1 MTLPAAVLPPVPA
14 PVRDAGQ
21 RRLIVE
27 TLLLGVAGAGAAQ
40 VFNLLLHW
48 ANWLFLGQ
56 LAGYRPPG
64 LPNEGGALEPVIGP
78 HGLWL
83 VPVATTLGGLVVG
96 WMVSR
101 WAPEAEGHGTDAAVR
116 AFHRAG
122 GAIRARVAPIKAVAS
137 AITIGSG
144 GAAGREG
151 PVALIS
157 AGIASIYASLTE
169 RSERE
174 RRLLMLIG
182 MAAGLSAIFR
192 SPIGTALFA
201 IEVLYSDVEFE
212 SDALLYTILSS
223 IVAYAVNGLFV
234 GWQPLFR
241 VPSDLSLP
249 RLIDNGWFV
258 ALGVAAGTVAFVE
271 PLVFY
276 GVRDLFRRLR
286 LAAWLKPAVGG
297 LGVGLIAIVFPQVIA
312 GGYAWMQ
319 AAMDGRLAVG
329 TLGLLILVQI
339 VAMSL
344 TISSGGSG
352 GVFAPSLFVGA
363 MLGGFLASLAH
374 LPPAPFV
381 VVGMAAVF
389 AGSARVPM
397 ATMMMVTEMTG
408 GYALLVPAALAVM
421 LSYLIQVRLSR
432 GVRYRSLYEAQVP
445 RRGDSP
451 AHHTEHLEIALRIL
465 DQHQLS
471 GPLRGRLDLLT
482 LLRSGTAVE
491 LPDDRR
497 LTVGLLRAES
507 PLVHRT
513 VGGERAAFDGD
524 TRVIGVIR
532 GEHMIGVRPDT
543 VLEAGDR
550 IILVTTA
557 PGLERL
563 RPHLVS
569 W

>member
-1 MTLPAAVLPPVPA
+1 M
-14 PVRDAGQ
+14 
-21 RRLIVE
+21 
-27 TLLLGVAGAGAAQ
+27 LGVGGALSAQ
-40 VFNLLLHW
+40 IFNLLLKL
-48 ANWLFLGQ
+48 ANWFFLGQ
-56 LAGYRPPG
+56 IAGYRPPG
-64 LPNEGGALEPVIGP
+64 LPNEGGAPYPVIGP

-83 VPVATTLGGLVVG
+83 VPVAMTLGGLVVG
-96 WMVSR
+96 WLVFR
-101 WAPEAEGHGTDAAVR
+101 WAPEAEGHGTDAAVK

-122 GAIRARVAPIKAVAS
+122 GMLRARVAPIKTVAS

-157 AGIASIYASLTE
+157 AGIASIYASLAH
-169 RSERE
+169 RSERD

-241 VPSDLSLP
+241 VPADLSLP
-249 RLIDNGWFV
+249 HVLDHAWFV
-258 ALGVAAGTVAFVE
+258 VLGISAGLIALLVPV
-271 PLVFY
+271 VFY
-276 GVRDLFRRLR
+276 GMRDLFRAVRISVY
-286 LAAWLKPAVGG
+286 LKPALGALILG
-297 LGVGLIAIVFPQVIA
+297 LMAIAVPQVMA
-312 GGYAWMQ
+312 GGYGWMQ
-319 AAMDGRLAVG
+319 AAIDGRMGAP
-329 TLGLLILVQI
+329 TLIILVFAQI

-352 GVFAPSLFVGA
+352 GVFAPSLFIGA
-363 MLGGFLASLAH
+363 MLGGFLAAVAH

-389 AGSARVPM
+389 AGAARVPI

-421 LSYLIQVRLSR
+421 LSYLIQARLSR
-432 GVRYRSLYEAQVP
+432 TLRYRSLYEAQVP
-445 RRGDSP
+445 RRTDSP

-465 DQHQLS
+465 EQRGLS

-482 LLRSGTAVE
+482 LLRSGTPVE

-497 LTVGLLRAES
+497 LAVGVLKADS
-507 PLVHRT
+507 PYVRKT
-513 VGGERAAFDGD
+513 VGGEGGGAAIAGD
-524 TRVIGVIR
+524 TRGIAIIR
-532 GEHMIGVRPDT
+532 GEHMIAVRPDT

-550 IILVTTA
+550 LILVTTSK
-557 PGLERL
+557 GLERL
-563 RPHLVS
+563 KPHVDR

>member
-1 MTLPAAVLPPVPA
+1 VP
-14 PVRDAGQ
+14 Q

-27 TLLLGVAGAGAAQ
+27 TLLLGVAGALAAQ
-40 VFNLLLHW
+40 VFNALLRL
-48 ANWLFLGQ
+48 ANWFFLGQ
-56 LAGYRPPG
+56 IAGYRPPG
-64 LPNEGGALEPVIGP
+64 LPNEGGSPVPVVGP

-83 VPVATTLGGLVVG
+83 VPVATTLGGLIVG
-96 WMVSR
+96 WLVYR
-101 WAPEAEGHGTDAAVR
+101 WAPEAEGHGTDAAVK
-116 AFHRAG
+116 AFHRSG
-122 GAIRARVAPIKAVAS
+122 GLIRARVAPIKTVAS

-157 AGIASIYASLTE
+157 AGIASIYATLADRPE
-169 RSERE
+169 RD

-234 GWQPLFR
+234 GWEPLFR
-241 VPSDLSLP
+241 VPADLALP
-249 RLIDNGWFV
+249 QLLDHAWFV
-258 ALGVAAGTVAFVE
+258 VLGIAAGLVALLE
-271 PLVFY
+271 PVVFY
-276 GVRDLFRRLR
+276 RMRDLFHRLPIS
-286 LAAWLKPAVGG
+286 AYLKPALGALILG
-297 LGVGLIAIVFPQVIA
+297 LMAVAVPQVLA
-312 GGYAWMQ
+312 GGYGWMQ
-319 AAMDGRLAVG
+319 AAIDGKLAAP
-329 TLGLLILVQI
+329 TLLLLVFAQI

-363 MLGGFLASLAH
+363 MLGGALAGFTH

-389 AGSARVPM
+389 AGSARVPI

-421 LSYLIQVRLSR
+421 LSYLIQARLSR
-432 GVRYRSLYEAQVP
+432 GWRYRSLYEAQVP
-445 RRGDSP
+445 RRTDSP

-465 DQHQLS
+465 EQHGLT
-471 GPLRGRLDLLT
+471 GPLQGRLDLLT
-482 LLRSGTAVE
+482 LLRSGTPVE
-491 LPDDRR
+491 LPDRRR
-497 LTVGLLRAES
+497 LSVGALKRDS
-507 PLVHRT
+507 GLVHRT
-513 VGGERAAFDGD
+513 VGGERAAFDGE
-524 TRVIGVIR
+524 TRVIAVIR

-550 IILVTTA
+550 IIMVSTA
-557 PGLERL
+557 AGLERL
-563 RPHLVS
+563 EAELEK

>member
-1 MTLPAAVLPPVPA
+1 VATA
-14 PVRDAGQ
+14 PRDTTQ

-27 TLLLGVAGAGAAQ
+27 TIMLGVAGALAAQ
-40 VFNLLLHW
+40 VFNVLLRA

-56 LAGYRPPG
+56 IAGYRPPG
-64 LPNEGGALEPVIGP
+64 LPNEGGVPYAVIGP

-83 VPVATTLGGLVVG
+83 VPVATTLGGLLVG
-96 WMVSR
+96 WLVFR
-101 WAPEAEGHGTDAAVR
+101 WAPEAEGHGTDAAVK

-122 GAIRARVAPIKAVAS
+122 GLLRARVAPIKTVAS

-157 AGIASIYASLTE
+157 SGVASIYASLADRGE
-169 RSERE
+169 RD

-234 GWQPLFR
+234 GWEPLFR
-241 VPSDLSLP
+241 VPADLSLP
-249 RLIDNGWFV
+249 RALDHAWFV
-258 ALGVAAGTVAFVE
+258 VLGIAAGPVALLV
-271 PLVFY
+271 PVVFY
-276 GVRDLFRRLR
+276 RMRDLFRRLPISIY
-286 LAAWLKPAVGG
+286 LKPA
-297 LGVGLIAIVFPQVIA
+297 LGALILGLIAIAVPQVLA
-312 GGYAWMQ
+312 GGYGWMQ
-319 AAMDGRLAVG
+319 AAIDGRMSAPTLLA
-329 TLGLLILVQI
+329 LVFAEI

-352 GVFAPSLFVGA
+352 GVFAPSLFIGA
-363 MLGGFLASLAH
+363 MLGGFVAGLTH
-374 LPPAPFV
+374 LPAAPFV

-389 AGSARVPM
+389 AGAARVPM
-397 ATMMMVTEMTG
+397 AALMMVTEMTG

-421 LSYLIQVRLSR
+421 LSYLIQARLSR
-432 GVRYRSLYEAQVP
+432 TFRYRSLYEAQVP
-445 RRGDSP
+445 RRTDSP

-465 DQHQLS
+465 EQRGLS

-482 LLRSGTAVE
+482 LLRSGTPVE

-497 LTVGLLRAES
+497 LAVGVVKAES
-507 PLVHRT
+507 PYVNKT
-513 VGGERAAFDGD
+513 VGGENPAFDSD
-524 TRVIGVIR
+524 TRVIAIIR
-532 GEHMIGVRPDT
+532 GQHMIGVRADT
-543 VLEAGDR
+543 VLQAGDR
-550 IILVTTA
+550 LILVTTSQ
-557 PGLERL
+557 GLERL
-563 RPHLVS
+563 RAHVGS

>member
-1 MTLPAAVLPPVPA
+1 VKGPPRA
-14 PVRDAGQ
+14 TTQ

-27 TLLLGVAGAGAAQ
+27 TIMLGVAGALAAQ
-40 VFNLLLHW
+40 VFNLLLRL

-56 LAGYRPPG
+56 IAGYRPPG
-64 LPNEGGALEPVIGP
+64 LPNEGGVPYPVIGS

-83 VPVATTLGGLVVG
+83 VPIATTLGGLLVG
-96 WMVSR
+96 WLVFR
-101 WAPEAEGHGTDAAVR
+101 WAPEAEGHGTDAAVK

-122 GAIRARVAPIKAVAS
+122 GTLRARVAPIKTVAS

-157 AGIASIYASLTE
+157 AGIASIYASLADRGE
-169 RSERE
+169 RD

-234 GWQPLFR
+234 GWEPLFR
-241 VPSDLSLP
+241 VPADLSLP
-249 RLIDNGWFV
+249 HVLDHGWFV
-258 ALGVAAGTVAFVE
+258 VLGIAAGVVALLV
-271 PLVFY
+271 PMVFY
-276 GVRDLFRRLR
+276 RTRDLFRALKISVY
-286 LAAWLKPAVGG
+286 LKPALGALILG
-297 LGVGLIAIVFPQVIA
+297 LMAMAVPQVLA
-312 GGYAWMQ
+312 GGYGWMQ
-319 AAMDGRLAVG
+319 AAIDGRMAAP
-329 TLGLLILVQI
+329 TLLVL
-339 VAMSL
+339 VFAETLAMSL

-352 GVFAPSLFVGA
+352 GVFAPSLFIGA
-363 MLGGFLASLAH
+363 MLGGFLAAVTH

-389 AGSARVPM
+389 AGAARVPM
-397 ATMMMVTEMTG
+397 AALMMVTEMTG
-408 GYALLVPAALAVM
+408 GYALLVPAALAVL
-421 LSYLIQVRLSR
+421 LSYLIQVRFSR
-432 GVRYRSLYEAQVP
+432 TLRYRSLYEAQVP
-445 RRGDSP
+445 RRTDSP

-465 DQHQLS
+465 EQRGLS

-482 LLRSGTAVE
+482 LLRSGTPVE

-497 LTVGLLRAES
+497 LAVGVLKADS
-507 PLVHRT
+507 PFVRKT
-513 VGGERAAFDGD
+513 VGGDGAAFDSE
-524 TRVIGVIR
+524 TRVIAIIR

-543 VLEAGDR
+543 VLQSGDR
-550 IILVTTA
+550 LILVTTSE
-557 PGLERL
+557 GLARL
-563 RPHLVS
+563 KPHVDS